1 VSVANSTLLC
11 VRDTF
16 PTSYLP
22 LYATNKPISLC
33 ILRQLSKIYSCP
45 VQRSAVLN
53 RNVLHPFH
61 RLRLST
67 GMNVSPVLRM
77 LSAWQGGVKHES
89 MQFDSG
95 HP

>member
-1 VSVANSTLLC
+1 
-11 VRDTF
+11 
-16 PTSYLP
+16 
-22 LYATNKPISLC
+22 
-33 ILRQLSKIYSCP
+33 
-45 VQRSAVLN
+45 VLN